1 MGTFDSLFGNQNAQR
16 TQEATINGLMVGF
29 NKGNRALDKGLT
41 DASAYYDKSLT
52 ETDPLKQTYGK
63 GVDMRANAL
72 GLNGAEGS
80 QAALQ
85 AFQAGPQYQWNMD
98 NTLQALGRSAAAAG
112 RLNSGNTSLDFMKA
126 AYGLSNGAW
135 NDWLGQLGSYDGL
148 ASNTAQ
154 SRTNTLQGLGNL
166 NYQTGNNKA
175 DLAWKMGQGIAQAGA
190 NAESSRDAGLGGL
203 IGAGLNYA
211 TGTKLFG

>member
-29 NKGNRALDKGLT
+29 NRGNRALDKGLA
-41 DASAYYDKSLT
+41 DATGYYDKALT
-52 ETDPLKQTYGK
+52 ESDPLKATYGA
-63 GVDMRANAL
+63 GVDMYANAM
-72 GLNGAEGS
+72 GLNGAEGT
-80 QAALQ
+80 QKAQQ
-85 AFQAGPQYQWNMD
+85 AFQAGPGYQWD
-98 NTLQALGRSAAAAG
+98 LDQTLQALGRAGSAAG
-112 RLNSGNTSLDFMKA
+112 RLNSGNTSLDFMRA
-126 AYGLSNGAW
+126 AHGAASQAW
-135 NDWLGQLGSYDGL
+135 NNWLGQLGSYDGL
-148 ASNTAQ
+148 ASNIAQ

-166 NYQTGNNKA
+166 NYQTGNSKA